1 VKIGKWVVLPGLLVF
16 FAGCATRDDAVI
28 LDRRTTALERNHY
41 QLRDSTEDLKAG
53 LSRRIDQVEKKMEAV
68 VEPVQQNQ
76 ANTTAQ
82 METLKTRIQEL
93 QGRLETM
100 DHSQKKEQARLSESL
115 AKDLK
120 DIQTR
125 LQRLEQPPAPPA
137 PSAEAAVK
145 AEKTKEPVK
154 EAKEE
159 AREEKEPAKERAKTA
174 PEDLYE
180 EARAFSKK
188 GAFDGAKKKYEE
200 YLKAAPKGKYVEEA
214 RVGLAEALYEKKEY
228 EEAILAYQK
237 LIKSFPKSRH
247 IPESLYKQALSFIQL
262 KDTSSAR
269 LLLEKI
275 TKEFPRSSQA
285 KLAQKKLKSL

>member
-1 VKIGKWVVLPGLLVF
+1 MKIGKWVVLPGLFVF

-100 DHSQKKEQARLSESL
+100 EHSQKKEQVRLSESL

-120 DIQTR
+120 DIQAR
-125 LQRLEQPPAPPA
+125 LQRLEQAPAPPA
-137 PSAEAAVK
+137 EAAIK

-159 AREEKEPAKERAKTA
+159 PREEKEPAKEKAKTT

-180 EARAFSKK
+180 EAKALSKK
-188 GAFDGAKKKYEE
+188 GAFDGAKKRYEE

-247 IPESLYKQALSFIQL
+247 VPESLYKQALSFIQL

-275 TKEFPRSSQA
+275 TKEFPRSNQA